1 MTTNDG
7 KPQRADNVENL
18 DQFMLYNKGE
28 IAQRLRQLAKDHC
41 MVTAY
46 FDNGATMN
54 TRVIDLIRE
63 MELVVLDYGVDEKL
77 VQQLL
82 QSNRVIFKSQ
92 HDGVTAQF
100 TATSLTR
107 AKYQNEPVIA
117 APMPTSLLWVQ
128 RRQSYRVRI
137 PLGIPSW
144 CKIPWTNETTL
155 RLKIYDISGGGLA
168 LVDEENNLHV
178 QNGVILENCTL
189 ELPEFGTDQVNL
201 RVCSCFPNNKRDP
214 DAGQRIGCAF
224 SNLGMS
230 FGASIQRYINS
241 IETLC
246 KRTED

>member
-1 MTTNDG
+1 MTDDNP
-7 KPQRADNVENL
+7 KQHRADNIESL
-18 DQFMLYNKGE
+18 DQFMIYNKGE
-28 IAQRLRQLAKDHC
+28 IAQRLRLMAKDHC

-46 FDNGATMN
+46 FDNGATMS

-63 MELVVLDYGVDEKL
+63 MELVVLDYGIDERL

-92 HDGVTAQF
+92 HEGVTAQF

-117 APMPTSLLWVQ
+117 APMPVSLLWVQ

-137 PLGIPSW
+137 PLGMPIW
-144 CKIPWTNETTL
+144 CEIPWKNATTVRL
-155 RLKIYDISGGGLA
+155 RVYDLSGGGIS
-168 LVDEENNLHV
+168 LVDEENVLQV
-178 QNGVILENCTL
+178 QNGIVLENCTL
-189 ELPEFGTDQVNL
+189 TLPEFGADQINL
-201 RVCSCFPNNKRDP
+201 RICSCFPNNKRDP

-224 SNLGMS
+224 THLGMS
-230 FGASIQRYINS
+230 FGATIQRYINS